1 MRGLYVHIPFCV
13 HKCDYCD
20 FYSLSGQLERLEIY
34 LQALLKEAASYGRRR
49 FETIFIGGGTPSL
62 MGAAGVRSLMHG
74 LRGIYQFTRNPE
86 VTIEANPDSVNES
99 FLHAAMENGINRISI
114 GIQSLSDRELQS
126 VGRVHNSQQAMEA
139 IHLVQKAGFVN
150 VSADVIL
157 GLPGQTWPS
166 LATTLETIT
175 GMSLPHLSL
184 YCLTVEPHTALA
196 DKPGVEMPGDDEQ
209 AEYYQQAVSR
219 LEQLGYRHYE
229 ISNFAQ
235 PGYECRHNLNYWRAG
250 EYIGLGTAAA
260 SYYRGWRY
268 KNKADLDKYLA
279 DPLGQKDEMECL
291 APEDKAAEE
300 AMLRLRLLDEGL
312 KMDDLI
318 DKYGD
323 KNALTVASRLNHLS
337 QKGWLERNGSRF
349 RLHAQDALVSNPIL
363 AELMGGDR

>member
-20 FYSLSGQLERLEIY
+20 FYSLSGQLEGLEIY
-34 LQALLKEAASYGRRR
+34 LEALLKEATSYGRRR
-49 FETIFIGGGTPSL
+49 FETVFIGGGTPSL
-62 MGAAGVRSLMHG
+62 LGAAGVSCLVSG
-74 LRGIYQFTRNPE
+74 LQGIYHFTRNSE
-86 VTIEANPDSVNES
+86 VTIEANPDSINTE
-99 FLHAAMENGINRISI
+99 FLQAALENGINRISL
-114 GIQSLSDRELQS
+114 GIQSLSDPELQS
-126 VGRVHNSQQAMEA
+126 VGRVHTSQQAMEA

-150 VSADVIL
+150 ISADVIL

-184 YCLTVEPHTALA
+184 YCLTVEPHTPLA
-196 DKPGVEMPGDDEQ
+196 HRPRFEMPDDDEQ

-219 LEQLGYRHYE
+219 LKQMGYRHYE

-250 EYIGLGTAAA
+250 EYIGLGPAAA

-268 KNKADLDKYLA
+268 KNKADLDNYLA
-279 DPLGQKDEMECL
+279 DPLGQRDEQECL
-291 APEDKAAEE
+291 APEVKAAEE

-312 KMDDLI
+312 NMDDLI
-318 DKYGD
+318 EKYGD
-323 KNALTVASRLNHLS
+323 KNSLAVASRLNHLS

-349 RLHAQDALVSNPIL
+349 RLYAQDALVSNLIL
-363 AELMGGDR
+363 AELMGGDT